1 MTLKVTKR
9 TYYFCKNGTNEN
21 DFFIFE
27 IVAIGDTIECG
38 YYRPRLPEISQYHAP
53 DTEFKKNFSR
63 KTQ

>member
-53 DTEFKKNFSR
+53 DTEF
-63 KTQ
+63 